1 MVTNSV
7 EKIRDM
13 SQIFPIL
20 KSSSE
25 NRQQPSA
32 EQRRGTARAL
42 RGITSGRAGARHGGE
57 DPRSHGRAGEPP
69 AGPTPVGRRAVHPAA
84 RRPPRRAPG
93 AASILL
99 RGLGGRRSSSRRL
112 PTARIHH
119 PRLPLRR
126 RSAPCSPLRPRS
138 RRSSFVCG
146 GAATGLIAAGPKGPK
161 CTCMYVV

>member
-57 DPRSHGRAGEPP
+57 DPRSHGEAGEPP

-126 RSAPCSPLRPRS
+126 RSAPCSPAS
-138 RRSSFVCG
+138 RSSFACG
-146 GAATGLIAAGPKGPK
+146 GAATGLRTATAQNGPLL
-161 CTCMYVV
+161 